1 MLGQLIKSNLPDI
14 NHLSPERLMQ
24 LNLPYSLLD
33 QQNLARLQTDNK
45 EKEKKKKEFTVL
57 QIKGSGK
64 EVK

>member
-1 MLGQLIKSNLPDI
+1 
-14 NHLSPERLMQ
+14 MQ